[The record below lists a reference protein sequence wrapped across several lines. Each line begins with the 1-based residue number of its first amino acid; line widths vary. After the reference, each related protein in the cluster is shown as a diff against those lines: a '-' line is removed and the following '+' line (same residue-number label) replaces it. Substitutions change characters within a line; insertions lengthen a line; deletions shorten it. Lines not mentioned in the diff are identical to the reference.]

1 MAEFINELKYGDI
14 AKYGR
19 RGDTMI
25 AHINPNEA
33 AMLKRMGGAGT
44 INPMTGL
51 PEFYYGS
58 YSDSGFDDTGMT
70 GTGSTDG
77 GTGGNEGSG
86 DGPDIPG
93 GPEES
98 NVPGITFDAGL
109 SDEETFDQG
118 VRDTAEKFGISIPE
132 AYDMLGP
139 AGVGRGGPGEFI
151 GLGGP
156 QRSGTDLAND
166 LYEKN
171 RTAYNLAYT
180 NYIKANPGN
189 PEGFAGFLGSLGE
202 EGVADFVNA
211 VNTGYRFGGPEGTL
225 ADILEGRTSA
235 LNKAAAK
242 KRKEQEKADK
252 EAEGPFDEPGE
263 FQAEPEPGFF
273 GFIGD
278 VLSSLNPLAELT
290 PQEKGVLQSYEN
302 LGLTVRERST
312 MDNLI
317 GFGANLAMPGPL
329 SALKFIGEKATGASI
344 IGLATDPATG
354 LDYLVQANGDLQLA
368 SDQLGDL
375 SPQDGGNESIIPKKR
390 EAVTEA
396 PKEEEEEEEVKAAEK
411 EKIKPSAY
419 QEYLADLLYPNTS
432 DSLTRN
438 V

>member
-1 MAEFINELKYGDI
+1 MKNQHMAEFINELKYGDI

-44 INPMTGL
+44 INPITGL
-51 PEFYYGS
+51 REYWGDISGS
-58 YSDSGFDDTGMT
+58 DADTWNDG
-70 GTGSTDG
+70 GASTDG
-77 GTGGNEGSG
+77 GADGGT
-86 DGPDIPG
+86 D
-93 GPEES
+93 
-98 NVPGITFDAGL
+98 GL
-109 SDEETFDQG
+109 SDE
-118 VRDTAEKFGISIPE
+118 DTSYQDALAAAEAAAAAEYAAEQNAMLAE
-132 AYDMLGP
+132 AE
-139 AGVGRGGPGEFI
+139 ANAEAAWSRGGPSFSLDGTYAYDRF
-151 GLGGP
+151 GPYAGP
-156 QRSGTDLAND
+156 QRSGIGLAND

-189 PEGFAGFLGSLGE
+189 PEGFAGFLGSLGAK
-202 EGVADFVNA
+202 GVADFANA

-225 ADILEGRTSA
+225 ADIFERRTSA
-235 LNKAAAK
+235 INKAAAK
-242 KRKEQEKADK
+242 EREKAAKEQSESDDLF
-252 EAEGPFDEPGE
+252 ESGGPVE
-263 FQAEPEPGFF
+263 EPGFF

-278 VLSSLNPLAELT
+278 VLRGLNPLAELT

-302 LGLTVRERST
+302 LGLNVRERST

-317 GFGANLAMPGPL
+317 GLTANLAMPGPL

-368 SDQLGDL
+368 SGQLGDL

-411 EKIKPSAY
+411 KEIKPSAY

>member
-1 MAEFINELKYGDI
+1 MKNQHMAEFINELKYGDI

-77 GTGGNEGSG
+77 GTDGN
-86 DGPDIPG
+86 D
-93 GPEES
+93 
-98 NVPGITFDAGL
+98 GL
-109 SDEETFDQG
+109 SDE
-118 VRDTAEKFGISIPE
+118 DTSYQDALAAAEYAAEQDAMLAE
-132 AYDMLGP
+132 AE
-139 AGVGRGGPGEFI
+139 ANAEAAWSRGGPSFSLDGTYAYDRF
-151 GLGGP
+151 GPYAGP
-156 QRSGTDLAND
+156 QRSGIGLAND

-202 EGVADFVNA
+202 KGVADFANA

-242 KRKEQEKADK
+242 ERKEQEKADR

-263 FQAEPEPGFF
+263 FQAEPGFF
-273 GFIGD
+273 GRIGD
-278 VLSSLNPLAELT
+278 ILSSLNPLAELT

-302 LGLTVRERST
+302 LGLNVRERST

-317 GFGANLAMPGPL
+317 GLTANLAMPGPL

-368 SDQLGDL
+368 SGQLGDL

-411 EKIKPSAY
+411 KEIKPSAY